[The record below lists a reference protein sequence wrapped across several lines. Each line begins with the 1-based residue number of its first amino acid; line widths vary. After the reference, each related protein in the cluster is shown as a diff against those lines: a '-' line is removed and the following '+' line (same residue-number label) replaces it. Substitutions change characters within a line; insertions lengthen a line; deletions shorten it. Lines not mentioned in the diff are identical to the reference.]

1 MVCVLLHVGG
11 QPPVNE
17 SKHNGHPVHAGP
29 RHVGGATTRCTQARQ
44 CHGKRVRPCDAP
56 PTSLLARSPP
66 IPPAGTSKAKTCC
79 SRRAARQGVRRGD
92 RSAAQRDVRAWDGG
106 THGGGGGLLQPAF
119 PPCLPRRSR
128 RGGCMAGVGDRQAS
142 CLAGSAQGGMCCRGP
157 GAVVEHRDQGACCW
171 SAMHACRYL
180 SAGSSNFG
188 GTLAWAAP
196 EMLLAAPCTHK
207 ASGVCVSAAAAAAA
221 RCPRRPPAAR
231 QLPLV
236 PRPSRGAATSS
247 FDKGRATARR
257 MLATDAGPPLCLS
270 TPSQ

>member
-1 MVCVLLHVGG
+1 M
-11 QPPVNE
+11 PRE
-17 SKHNGHPVHAGP
+17 AGSA
-29 RHVGGATTRCTQARQ
+29 V
-44 CHGKRVRPCDAP
+44 
-56 PTSLLARSPP
+56 
-66 IPPAGTSKAKTCC
+66 
-79 SRRAARQGVRRGD
+79 RRAAHLPSRSLTSHPTCRDLKSKNLLLTKSGAPRCQTWGPQRCTARRACVG
-92 RSAAQRDVRAWDGG
+92 RRHTR
-106 THGGGGGLLQPAF
+106 GGGGLLQPAF